1 MKKIIYGIV
10 IVILVAL
17 LLASCSGGN
26 GVVSDDASDTSVFE
40 SESPS
45 EHPSP
50 SGDTSGVID
59 LPWETPEDIE
69 NPSQGLELAESYSK
83 EFGDC
88 YVVTGIGTCTDE
100 DLVIPSTVNGI
111 PVTEIANN
119 AFYRN
124 NKIKSVYCGNRV
136 TVIGFQAFENC
147 SNLKKVII
155 PDSVEKI
162 CEEAFCWCG
171 LTEVQIGDRVKE
183 MGRAAFQQNDR
194 LKSVKLPYCLTV
206 IPEDAFNNCTS
217 LSEIEFSPNTVK
229 IEKMAFDRAGLKNVK
244 LPASLQAIQPNSFT
258 CPYLMSFEVDEENPY
273 LCSADGVLFSKD
285 MAELIMAPAGRKT
298 DYSIPDGV
306 KTIDTYA
313 FMGFK
318 YEVSLP
324 ESVRTIS
331 EVAFYIPYQGNITIN
346 IKKGLSF
353 IDSYAFSTANG
364 SVTINFE
371 GTKEEWN
378 SIRKSDDWY
387 LPDNGV
393 GNQTTTIKCSD
404 GQLTFNF
411 DWLQQ

>member
-1 MKKIIYGIV
+1 MKKNIYGIV

-17 LLASCSGGN
+17 LLASCSGGH
-26 GVVSDDASDTSVFE
+26 GVVSDDASDTSVYE
-40 SESPS
+40 SELPS
-45 EHPSP
+45 ERPSP

-59 LPWETPEDIE
+59 LPWEIPEDIE

-183 MGRAAFQQNDR
+183 MGRAAFQLNDR

-206 IPEDAFNNCTS
+206 IPEDAFNGCTS

-229 IEKMAFDRAGLKNVK
+229 IEKLAFDIDGKNDCTTRK
-244 LPASLQAIQPNSFT
+244 P
-258 CPYLMSFEVDEENPY
+258 VD
-273 LCSADGVLFSKD
+273 
-285 MAELIMAPAGRKT
+285 
-298 DYSIPDGV
+298 
-306 KTIDTYA
+306 
-313 FMGFK
+313 
-318 YEVSLP
+318 
-324 ESVRTIS
+324 
-331 EVAFYIPYQGNITIN
+331 NIRRR
-346 IKKGLSF
+346 F
-353 IDSYAFSTANG
+353 R
-364 SVTINFE
+364 
-371 GTKEEWN
+371 
-378 SIRKSDDWY
+378 IRKRSQY
-387 LPDNGV
+387 HARRIYEKRRQKHRQLCFRHYI
-393 GNQTTTIKCSD
+393 GNSQYPLRRYKRRIRIDHQIRILVLRPKRIRKQHGEGFLHGRHT
-404 GQLTFNF
+404 
-411 DWLQQ
+411 